1 MSISFNQTILKEV
14 FDEEIVRFK
23 IGPGAP
29 NRLKQ
34 LLDYIDN
41 LENGQ
46 LTKQQLLW
54 IINQINFSTSAD
66 IVAYCLQNYYDEN
79 DINESLYSSGIE
91 RTAAYFNDIPCEPT
105 HPTHPN
111 ETKAEYIESV
121 LFRCFSNYMIKKG
134 YRAKDIYRCMI
145 RFGCIYNPR
154 SNAIVKLFNN
164 LSSGYF
170 LRSANLDQG
179 SEYEFTDRNMF
190 SGQGNAIKFTSNIVS
205 QITSSSFTDVG
216 GQPFLL
222 TIDYGNLDRLDARPY
237 AYILPTLFYMRD
249 HRVNDF
255 QGVKLRIIRE
265 QQDEKRRMQQQQQNL
280 EKWMEMRMQLGT
292 QGGERRQTRKVKA
305 TKILKKSKNITNITN
320 LNLTNNKKIRH
331 LRNKSRQERDRR
343 KSKKSKK

>member
-1 MSISFNQTILKEV
+1 MSIRFDKTKLKEV
-14 FDEEIVRFK
+14 FDEEIVRFR
-23 IGPGAP
+23 IGPGAS

-34 LLDYIDN
+34 LLNYIDN
-41 LENGQ
+41 MLENGQ
-46 LTKQQLLW
+46 LTQQQLLW

-66 IVAYCLQNYYDEN
+66 IVAYCLQSYYDEN

-105 HPTHPN
+105 HHAN

-121 LFRCFSNYMIKKG
+121 LFHCFSNYMIPKG

-164 LSSGYF
+164 LSNGYF

-179 SEYEFTDRNMF
+179 SEYGFTDRNMF
-190 SGQGNAIKFTSNIVS
+190 SGQGNAINFSSSIVS

-222 TIDYGNLDRLDARPY
+222 TIDYGNLNHLDARPY
-237 AYILPTLFYMRD
+237 AYILPTLFFMRD

-255 QGVKLRIIRE
+255 QGVKLRIMRE
-265 QQDEKRRMQQQQQNL
+265 QQGKQQGEQQRRMQQQQNL
-280 EKWMEMRMQLGT
+280 EKWMEMRTQLGT
-292 QGGERRQTRKVKA
+292 QGGEKRQTRKVQA
-305 TKILKKSKNITNITN
+305 IKIVKKSKNITTY
-320 LNLTNNKKIRH
+320 NKKIRH
-331 LRNKSRQERDRR
+331 LRNKSRQRR
-343 KSKKSKK
+343 YRKKSKQNK

>member
-1 MSISFNQTILKEV
+1 MSISFNKTILKEV
-14 FDEEIVRFK
+14 FDEEIVRFR
-23 IGPGAP
+23 IGPGAS

-41 LENGQ
+41 MLENGQ
-46 LTKQQLLW
+46 LTQQQLLW

-66 IVAYCLQNYYDEN
+66 IVAYCLQSYYDEN

-164 LSSGYF
+164 LSNGYF

-179 SEYEFTDRNMF
+179 SEYGFTDRNMF
-190 SGQGNAIKFTSNIVS
+190 SGQGNAINFSSSIVS

-222 TIDYGNLDRLDARPY
+222 TIDYGNLNRLDARPY

-255 QGVKLRIIRE
+255 QGVKLRIMRE
-265 QQDEKRRMQQQQQNL
+265 QQDEKRRMQQQQNL
-280 EKWMEMRMQLGT
+280 EKWMEMRTQLGT

-305 TKILKKSKNITNITN
+305 TKILKKSKNITN

-331 LRNKSRQERDRR
+331 LRNKSRQERYR
-343 KSKKSKK
+343 KKSKQNK